1 MTSKKD
7 AAGDDKSD
15 IHHLHDGAALRE
27 LIRSCPEQASHSLR
41 LFIPVVSDPLYN
53 SKDWAAAVARFC
65 AGNAHNHL
73 QLLTEDMKACRHNTV
88 LFNHF
93 KKVSDHVGIRQVAEE
108 HRGLREL
115 IMIVDDEMVL
125 HQPSLDSLDAIVI
138 RNYRP
143 RIKDFSDRFNRMWQR
158 ASPQTLTT
166 LGL

>member
-1 MTSKKD
+1 M
-7 AAGDDKSD
+7 
-15 IHHLHDGAALRE
+15 RE
-27 LIRSCPEQASHSLR
+27 LIRTSPEQALHSLR
-41 LFIPVVSDPLYN
+41 LFVPIVSDPLYN
-53 SKDWAAAVARFC
+53 SKDWSEAVARFC
-65 AGNAHNHL
+65 ARNARNSF
-73 QLLTEDMKACRHNTV
+73 QLLTEDMSSCRHNTV

-115 IMIVDDEMVL
+115 ILIVDDEMVL
-125 HQPSLDSLDAIVI
+125 HQPSLDSLDTIVI

-143 RIKDFSDRFNRMWQR
+143 RIKEFSDRFKRMWQR